1 MGNWVINIEGTGQ
14 HHNGSNPKDADVLA
28 TEIVKILRDAGQNV
42 EHATFTYGGRQNALP
57 ASAE

>member
-14 HHNGSNPKDADVLA
+14 HHNNQSPRDADVLA

-42 EHATFTYGGRQNALP
+42 EHATFTSGGRLSVLP
-57 ASAE
+57 PP